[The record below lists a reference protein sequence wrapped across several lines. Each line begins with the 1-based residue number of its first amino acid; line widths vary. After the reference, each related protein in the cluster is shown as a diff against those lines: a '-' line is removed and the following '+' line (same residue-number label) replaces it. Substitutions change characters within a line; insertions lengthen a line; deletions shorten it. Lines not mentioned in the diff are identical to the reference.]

1 MKRFIVLSM
10 AILLAIS
17 LCSCT
22 GNISKKDLKRIYV
35 VEDGAPSWWKDAT
48 LISDKVKYSVESSIP
63 SEKVVKLG
71 GVDHTLKYK
80 DTLYYPVGQRTL
92 HRYFVDG
99 NEEQTV
105 LIDGNGKVNDILY
118 KYTVLDITKESTPND
133 VLELLKVELA
143 KNFDLSRYEH
153 VEIPEQAQESEE
165 SWIYDYRF
173 LNKENGYITEYLR
186 ASVSDDG
193 SVFGV
198 RVHNLNTS
206 ELNLDIDKKKEQQA
220 IELKLKD
227 IYNTDSYKYRSYK
240 VAFEPH
246 VTTYNDQVCIEYS
259 VAVKYVDSQNEEI
272 GELSSFLLR
281 LLVPVEVISN

>member
-22 GNISKKDLKRIYV
+22 GNISKKDLKKIYV

-48 LISDKVKYSVESSIP
+48 LISDKVKCSVESSIAP
-63 SEKVVKLG
+63 EKEVKLG

-153 VEIPEQAQESEE
+153 VEIPEQAQESKE

-173 LNKENGYITEYLR
+173 FNKENGYMTEYLL

-227 IYNTDSYKYRSYK
+227 IYNTDSYKYPSYEI
-240 VAFEPH
+240 AFEPH

-259 VAVKYVDSQNEEI
+259 VGVRYFHSNK
-272 GELSSFLLR
+272 GETASFLHRILI
-281 LLVPVEVISN
+281 PIEVISN

>member
-22 GNISKKDLKRIYV
+22 GNISEKDLKRIYV

-48 LISDKVKYSVESSIP
+48 LISNEVKYSVESSIP

-99 NEEQTV
+99 NEKQTV

-118 KYTVLDITKESTPND
+118 KYTVLDITKTTAPN
-133 VLELLKVELA
+133 VILELLKSELG
-143 KNFDLSRYEH
+143 KTFDISRYKY
-153 VEIPEQAQESEE
+153 VDIPEQAQESEE

-173 LNKENGYITEYLR
+173 FNKENGYITEYLL
-186 ASVSDDG
+186 ASVSKDG

-198 RVHNLNTS
+198 KTHNLNTS

-240 VAFEPH
+240 VAFEPY

-259 VAVKYVDSQNEEI
+259 VGVRYSHSNK
-272 GELSSFLLR
+272 GETASFLHRILI
-281 LLVPVEVISN
+281 PIEVISN

>member
-1 MKRFIVLSM
+1 MKRFIALSM

-17 LCSCT
+17 LCSCS
-22 GNISKKDLKRIYV
+22 GNISKRDLKKIYV
-35 VEDGAPSWWKDAT
+35 VEDGVPPWWKDAT
-48 LISDKVKYSVESSIP
+48 LISGEVKYSVDSSVP

-80 DTLYYPVGQRTL
+80 DTMYYPVGQRTL

-105 LIDGNGKVNDILY
+105 LIDDRGKVNSILY
-118 KYTVLDITKESTPND
+118 KYTVLDITKETTAND
-133 VLELLKVELA
+133 ILELLKVELA

-153 VEIPEQAQESEE
+153 IEISKPAQESSEHGMY
-165 SWIYDYRF
+165 SYLF
-173 LNKENGYITEYLR
+173 LDKENGYITEYLGAAVLR
-186 ASVSDDG
+186 DG

-198 RVHNLNTS
+198 QVYRTDTG
-206 ELNLDIDKKKEQQA
+206 ELTLDINKKKEQQA

-240 VAFEPH
+240 ISSEPQ
-246 VTTYNDQVCIEYS
+246 VITYNDQVCIKYS
-259 VAVKYVDSQNEEI
+259 VGVKYVDLQNEEI
-272 GELSSFLLR
+272 GELSSFLLKI
-281 LLVPVEVISN
+281 LIPVEVISN